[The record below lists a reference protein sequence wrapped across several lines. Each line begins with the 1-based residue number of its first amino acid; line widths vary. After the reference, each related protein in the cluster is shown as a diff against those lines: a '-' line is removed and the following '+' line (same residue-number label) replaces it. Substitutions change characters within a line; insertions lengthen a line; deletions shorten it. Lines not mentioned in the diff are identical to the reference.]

1 MTAIA
6 FRGEWRHLPVGVC
19 WWIIPRAFAFG
30 FPLPYNHLR
39 KAVAQ
44 VLQENGIRF
53 PSLQE
58 DGDEVVIQAGCVRA
72 SEGHPSQDVPR
83 EGERVA
89 VGNAD
94 TGKPA
99 SSQAPV
105 ADGPAG
111 VSSATGHGRRF
122 EGMATTEQ
130 DLNGQ
135 VPFSG
140 MRRVIMILAAVAIA
154 AMVAYCL
161 INR

>member
-6 FRGEWRHLPVGVC
+6 YRGEWRYLPGGAC

-30 FPLPYNHLR
+30 LPLPYNHLR

-72 SEGHPSQDVPR
+72 PEEDSSQGGPR
-83 EGERVA
+83 EGDGARA
-89 VGNAD
+89 AYGNA
-94 TGKPA
+94 GGAESRRP
-99 SSQAPV
+99 P

-111 VSSATGHGRRF
+111 GPSVAGRVRS
-122 EGMATTEQ
+122 EAMLTTEE
-130 DLNGQ
+130 DLKGK

-140 MRRVIMILAAVAIA
+140 MRRVIMILAVAAIA